1 MKIRK
6 YAAPLAALMGA
17 ALVLSSCSS
26 ADTPDEDVVTTEEP
40 DADGGEAAPGN
51 DDASVVTVGW
61 NQALYSYNSNTDH
74 GNAAANNVILYMTQS
89 GFNYYDGDL
98 VLTPDTSF
106 GNYEVL
112 SEDPLKVKYTIADTT
127 TWSDGTPVDAAD
139 MLLGWAGISGN
150 LNDEGEVETDE
161 EGEVIV
167 ADDQVFF
174 ASGSPGLALVS
185 EVPEIGD
192 DNKSV
197 TLTYDKPFADWESA
211 FGIPVPAHSTAI
223 LAEMETEAQA
233 GKDAVIKAIQ
243 DNDREALVKIANSYR
258 NGFDFVSTPGDPLQA
273 LSSGP
278 YVMTEFVENQFI
290 TLEKNDKYVGD
301 HEGQID
307 RIVVRYSEDPQAQV
321 QALQNGEI
329 DMLAP
334 QATADTLAQLEALE
348 GITIMNAVDGTYEH
362 VDYVQDN
369 GGPFD
374 PATYGGDAEKA
385 KKVRQAFT
393 LTIPRQQIVDQL
405 IKPLN
410 PEAETRDSFILL
422 PDDPN
427 YPRMVEENGSADLGE
442 VDIERAKALLAEVGV
457 DSVDVRLLY
466 GASNVRRQNEYTLIA
481 ESAKEAGFNVIDG
494 GDDNWGTMLSTEQD
508 KYDIGLFG
516 WQSTSTAVTESDAN
530 FRTGGANNYFG
541 YSNKEVDA
549 LFDELQVETDPAK
562 QIDIQIDVEKHLWE
576 DAFGTTIYQF
586 PGVNAW
592 NSKIEG
598 VEPIPIA
605 PTIFASFWDWKIAG

>member
-26 ADTPDEDVVTTEEP
+26 ADTPNEDVVSTEEP
-40 DADGGEAAPGN
+40 AADGGETTPGN
-51 DDASVVTVGW
+51 DEASVVTVGW
-61 NQALYSYNSNTDH
+61 NQPLYSYNSNTDH
-74 GNAAANNVILYMTQS
+74 GNAAANAVILYMTQS
-89 GFNYYDGDL
+89 NFNYYDEAL
-98 VLTPDTSF
+98 TLTPDTSF

-139 MLLGWAGISGN
+139 MLLAWAGISGN
-150 LNDEGEVETDE
+150 LNDEVEFDD
-161 EGEVIV
+161 EGEPILS
-167 ADDQVFF
+167 DSTVFF

-211 FGIPVPAHSTAI
+211 FSVTVPAHATAI
-223 LAEMETEAQA
+223 LGELADEAQA
-233 GKDAVIKAIQ
+233 GKDALVKAIQ
-243 DNDREALVKIANSYR
+243 DNDREALAKIADTYR
-258 NGFDFVSTPGDPLQA
+258 VGYDFVSTPGDPLQA

-290 TLEKNDKYVGD
+290 TLEQNDKYVGD

-307 RIVVRYSEDPQAQV
+307 RVVVRYSEDPQAQV

-348 GITIMNAVDGTYEH
+348 GVTILNSVDGTYEH

-427 YPRMVEENGSADLGE
+427 YPRMIEENGSAEAAAL
-442 VDIERAKALLAEVGV
+442 DIDRAKALLAEVGV
-457 DSVDVRLLY
+457 ESVDVRMLY

-481 ESAKEAGFNVIDG
+481 ESAKAAGFNVIDG
-494 GDDNWGTMLSTEQD
+494 GNDNWGTMLSTEQD
-508 KYDIGLFG
+508 KYDVGLFG

-530 FRTGGANNYFG
+530 FRTGGANNFYG
-541 YSNKEVDA
+541 YSNKDVDA

-562 QIDIQIDVEKHLWE
+562 QIDIQIDVEKHLWD

-598 VEPIPIA
+598 VQPIPIS
-605 PTIFASFWDWKIAG
+605 PTIFAGFWDWKIAG